1 MFPRRRIDFIRDTR
15 ILIANII
22 LRNFDLILHFDKQ
35 NIRFRFSILRV
46 LIKRIFNF
54 KAIHLYAFSIDSKFC
69 VFIIVI

>member
-54 KAIHLYAFSIDSKFC
+54 SDSLVRFLHR
-69 VFIIVI
+69 F